1 MAVLAKIVDSEWVR
15 PADDDRNVDAEVLDV
30 GDPDPQDGAARR
42 RPRWPLFALAGLA
55 VLVAAVALH
64 GGGLI
69 APRAASGS
77 SPTSPSTPSMPS
89 TPSTESPSGL
99 AGSASPGESGAA
111 DPAGGD
117 GGSPRPAVQV
127 VETGHPLFGGG
138 RDWELFGR
146 SDSSLVRI
154 EPASGR
160 VTTTAVNGPMSGVGR
175 QTLLVFGS
183 AALVDDSNSGSY
195 VVRDGEAAR
204 SSPADLA
211 AGGPIVPGPDL
222 SGVWVR
228 RRLSGTLVL
237 ALVGLDGRLRGTT
250 LPYPPDALT
259 LTVSADG
266 AGYPLLSGL
275 GGVYDVRADGLHRIT
290 SGGLLAVGPGG
301 WLTVECDDRH
311 ACHQAVVQ
319 RSGER
324 RNLPGPALQV
334 PLGTGRISADGRT
347 AAVISMGT
355 GVPALVL
362 VDLTSGRQLTVDL
375 TSGSPLSV
383 AQTSGAFQ
391 NEGGLAWS
399 PDSTTLFALDAG
411 GGLHL
416 VDPRT
421 GAASDPG
428 ITVDPLQELAI
439 RYPVR

>member
-15 PADDDRNVDAEVLDV
+15 PADDDWNVDAEVLDV

-55 VLVAAVALH
+55 ALVAAVALH

-77 SPTSPSTPSMPS
+77 SPTAPTSPSAP
-89 TPSTESPSGL
+89 SPSEP
-99 AGSASPGESGAA
+99 AGSASPGESGGAA
-111 DPAGGD
+111 PTGGD
-117 GGSPRPAVQV
+117 GGPAPRPAVQV
-127 VETGHPLFGGG
+127 VEMGHPLFGGG
-138 RDWELFGR
+138 RGWELFAR

-154 EPASGR
+154 EPTSGR

-175 QTLLVFGS
+175 QALLVFGS
-183 AALVDDSNSGSY
+183 AALVDDSNSGGY
-195 VVRDGEAAR
+195 LVRDGEPAR

-228 RRLSGTLVL
+228 RQQGGTLVL
-237 ALVGLDGRLRGTT
+237 ALVGLDGRLRGPT

-275 GGVYDVRADGLHRIT
+275 GGVYDLRADGLHRIT

-324 RNLPGPALQV
+324 RNLPGPALQA
-334 PLGTGRISADGRT
+334 PLGTGRISPDGRT
-347 AAVISMGT
+347 AAVISTGR
-355 GVPALVL
+355 GVPVLVL
-362 VDLTSGRQLTVDL
+362 VDLTSGRQLPVDL
-375 TSGSPLSV
+375 TSGSSLSV
-383 AQTSGAFQ
+383 ATTSGAFE

-411 GGLHL
+411 GSLHL

-439 RYPVR
+439 RYLAR